1 MVKELLVIIGLPL
14 EDILM
19 RLAGLPCLR
28 LEILSS
34 RGPSYTFLFFDSI
47 RLLKIKEEVPFDQ
60 RC

>member
-1 MVKELLVIIGLPL
+1 MVIIYLPL

-19 RLAGLPCLR
+19 RLAGLPGLR

-47 RLLKIKEEVPFDQ
+47 RLLKLKEKVLSDQ